1 MCVPSPSPRRLF
13 FLLRQPLDSLNHRIF
28 MNEALIHRLG
38 LPSLHMLLL
47 REPLVLASRNS
58 FDYSIWALFA
68 LPSISHSAIP
78 FVLLNCTIITI
89 IIECLPCAATRRR
102 ADLIVFSFSA
112 KEPVPIMRP
121 PRQDRLMI

>member
-1 MCVPSPSPRRLF
+1 
-13 FLLRQPLDSLNHRIF
+13 

-68 LPSISHSAIP
+68 LPSSISHSAIP

-89 IIECLPCAATRRR
+89 IIECLPYAATRRR
-102 ADLIVFSFSA
+102 ADLIVLLFLRRNLF
-112 KEPVPIMRP
+112 R
-121 PRQDRLMI
+121 